1 MARSLHRAGLL
12 AAVWNRTPGKAE
24 AVAAE
29 AGVAACATPAAL
41 ARACD
46 VIVLCVSAD
55 ADVRDVV
62 DRMTPGLHPG
72 QVLVDCSTIAAT
84 TARELSARLEAL
96 GVHFLDAPVSGGV
109 EGACR
114 GTLAIMCGGN
124 VATFERVH
132 PVLAAMGR
140 TVVLM
145 GPVGAG
151 QATKATNQ
159 ILCAGIIQAVAQAMA
174 FAAAEDLPLDQVIE
188 VLGQGAGASWY
199 FTHRAPYMV
208 RGSYPPGFRVALHAK
223 DLRICRDMAAAHHLV
238 LPVIDDALRS
248 YAVLMDQGHGDE
260 DISAIYRLQ
269 HTDAGA

>member
-29 AGVAACATPAAL
+29 TGVTACATPAVL
-41 ARACD
+41 ASACD
-46 VIVLCVSAD
+46 VVVLCVSAD
-55 ADVRDVV
+55 VDVSDVV
-62 DRMTPGLHPG
+62 ARMTPGLRPG
-72 QVLVDCSTIAAT
+72 QVVVDCSTIAAT
-84 TARELSARLEAL
+84 TARELSARLAGM

-124 VATFERVH
+124 VETFERVR

-174 FAAAEDLPLDQVIE
+174 FAAAENLPLDQVIE

-199 FTHRAPYMV
+199 FTNRAPFMV
-208 RGSYPPGFRVALHAK
+208 RGSYPAGFRIALHAK
-223 DLRICRDMAAAHHLV
+223 DLRICRDMATAHHLV
-238 LPVIDDALRS
+238 LPVIDDALKS
-248 YAVLMDQGHGDE
+248 YAVLIDQGHGDE
-260 DISAIYRLQ
+260 DISAINRLQ
-269 HTDAGA
+269 HADAGA